1 MTRLRVGIIGPLAA
15 DSFADN
21 LVSSFEYLGCQV
33 THIGEILPDLRNQY
47 LNAGLE
53 EAGKAFILEKR
64 MQQRLVRQAAR
75 VEPELIVS
83 VQGGLVPSTVQALK
97 RNGAVVALW
106 FPDHVGTIGR
116 QWMFAAGYD
125 HLFFKEK
132 HLVDRSQLMLD
143 LPAHYLP
150 EACNP
155 LWHRPQEIED
165 ARHSSEVVVAG
176 NMYPYRTMLLERL
189 QRDGIKLALFGP
201 GFPRWS
207 PASLQLRSAHSGRYL
222 ARSEKASVFRSSLAV
237 LNTSSPAE
245 FSSANCRLF
254 EACGSGATVIT
265 EARPDVDELFEDR
278 KEVLIYHSYDQL
290 LGCIDWVKS
299 NEEEAR
305 RMGDRAAIRAHRE
318 HSYEVRLRQ
327 LIAMTGFS
335 VRAEQDTTGA
345 AAG

>member
-1 MTRLRVGIIGPLAA
+1 MPGNPSWRNPA
-15 DSFADN
+15 
-21 LVSSFEYLGCQV
+21 
-33 THIGEILPDLRNQY
+33 DLRNQY
-47 LNAGLE
+47 LKAGLE
-53 EAGKAFILEKR
+53 EASKSFILEKQL
-64 MQQRLVRQAAR
+64 QQRLVRQAAR
-75 VEPELIVS
+75 VGPQLIVS
-83 VQGGLVPSTVQALK
+83 VQGGLLPPTVQALK
-97 RNGAVVALW
+97 RNGAVVVLW

-155 LWHRPQEIED
+155 LWHRPQEIEN
-165 ARHSSEVVVAG
+165 ARHSSEIVVAG

-189 QRDGIKLALFGP
+189 QRDGVKLALFGP

-207 PASLQLRSAHSGRYL
+207 PASLQLRGAHYERYL

-265 EARPDVDELFEDR
+265 EARPDVEELFENG
-278 KEVLIYHSYDQL
+278 KEVLVYHSYDQL
-290 LGCIDWVKS
+290 LDCIDWVKS
-299 NEEEAR
+299 NAEEAR
-305 RMGDRAAIRAHRE
+305 KMGDRAAVRAHRE

-327 LIAMTGFS
+327 LTAKTGFS
-335 VRAEQDTTGA
+335 LA
-345 AAG
+345 AKKNSTDVAAR